1 MLKGV
6 CLVLQVATQLTP
18 LFCVLFLVAFVYF
31 IPVHTETHSKE
42 NSSLRFS
49 KTIYFH

>member
-1 MLKGV
+1 MLKEV
-6 CLVLQVATQLTP
+6 CLVIKVATQLTP
-18 LFCVLFLVAFVYF
+18 LFCVLFLVFFYF
-31 IPVHTETHSKE
+31 MPVHTETHSKE